1 MSRDLLDQWQ
11 YEEAASDDPEAATRA
26 AVDAKVVN
34 LHTIL
39 PGKIVSFDGAKQTA
53 VVRPGI
59 KRYFRGQGWKTLPD
73 LMDVPVVFPRGGDF
87 VLTFPVRAGDECQ
100 ISFSERAIDTWFASG
115 GEQVPHSYRTHDLSD
130 AFAQV
135 GISSI
140 PNVVKDFNSDAVELR
155 RLDGNAKIQINGQ
168 DIAIT
173 SGSGDISVSSSA
185 GTIKLNAPPGAT
197 PLMNGVLLG
206 SCPCPLMP
214 PGTTHGSFAAL
225 GISQHVLVGST

>member
-26 AVDAKVVN
+26 AIDAKVVN
-34 LHTIL
+34 IHTTL
-39 PGKIVSFDGAKQTA
+39 PGKVVSFDKLKQTA

-73 LMDVPVVFPRGGDF
+73 LMDVPVSFPRGGDF
-87 VLTFPVRAGDECQ
+87 ALTLPVRTGDECK

-130 AFAQV
+130 AFAEV
-135 GISSI
+135 GISSA

-155 RLDGNAKIQINGQ
+155 RLDGTVKIQIHGHN
-168 DIAIT
+168 IAIT
-173 SGSGDISVSSSA
+173 SDSGDISVSSAA
-185 GTIKLNAPPGAT
+185 GTIKLNAPAGAT
-197 PLMNGVLLG
+197 SLINGVLLG
-206 SCPCPLMP
+206 SHPCPFTGLPHSSSGP
-214 PGTTHGSFAAL
+214 PSAR
-225 GISQHVLVGST
+225 VLAGST